1 MKMKNQSSLPS
12 KYWLM
17 IIIVCCI
24 ILLGIERFT
33 DGGGPLRFVANY
45 TVIPMQKGISYVGRY
60 ISDISDNFQTMEDMK
75 KKNEELQAELDREEV
90 TENTAELLAS
100 DDDRWCLALVNEKH
114 PLDTS
119 YVPAKLTEIS
129 GGKQVDSRMAD
140 SLNKMLD
147 DAKKAGLSMYVTSG
161 YRSYEKQRDVFNT
174 TMQDWI
180 NQGYTPLNAYDETK
194 KSVAIPGTSE
204 HATGLAVDIM
214 STKYGELDEKQG
226 DTEEQKWLMEHCSE
240 YGFVL
245 RFPQDKSD
253 ITGIIYEP
261 WHYRYV
267 GVDAAK
273 EMTENGLTLEEYDS
287 AN

>member
-1 MKMKNQSSLPS
+1 MELKLNKMNKALFRDRA
-12 KYWLM
+12 KKLM
-17 IIIVCCI
+17 LTGALAGSNCRSGNYFRN
-24 ILLGIERFT
+24 LLNYIEKAEKK
-33 DGGGPLRFVANY
+33 LE
-45 TVIPMQKGISYVGRY
+45 IS
-60 ISDISDNFQTMEDMK
+60 NAKLQEQT

-119 YVPAKLTEIS
+119 YVPANLTEIS
-129 GGKQVDSRMAD
+129 GGKQVDSRIVD

-194 KSVAIPGTSE
+194 NQLQFQEQASMQLVLQLT
-204 HATGLAVDIM
+204 LCRQ
-214 STKYGELDEKQG
+214 KYGELDEKQG
-226 DTEEQKWLMEHCSE
+226 DKQKS
-240 YGFVL
+240 
-245 RFPQDKSD
+245 KS
-253 ITGIIYEP
+253 G
-261 WHYRYV
+261 
-267 GVDAAK
+267 
-273 EMTENGLTLEEYDS
+273 
-287 AN
+287 

>member
-1 MKMKNQSSLPS
+1 MNKALFRDRAK
-12 KYWLM
+12 KLM
-17 IIIVCCI
+17 LTGVLAGVIA
-24 ILLGIERFT
+24 G
-33 DGGGPLRFVANY
+33 VAI
-45 TVIPMQKGISYVGRY
+45 TSGISSITLKKAEKKLE
-60 ISDISDNFQTMEDMK
+60 ISNAKLQEQT
-75 KKNEELQAELDREEV
+75 KKNEELQAELEREEV

-119 YVPAKLTEIS
+119 YVPANLTEIS
-129 GGKQVDSRMAD
+129 GGKQIDSRMAD

-204 HATGLAVDIM
+204 HATGLAVDII

-273 EMTENGLTLEEYDS
+273 EMTEKGLTLEEYVS

>member
-1 MKMKNQSSLPS
+1 MNKVLFRDRAK
-12 KYWLM
+12 KLM
-17 IIIVCCI
+17 LTGALAGVIA
-24 ILLGIERFT
+24 G
-33 DGGGPLRFVANY
+33 VAI
-45 TVIPMQKGISYVGRY
+45 TSGISSITLKKAEKKLE
-60 ISDISDNFQTMEDMK
+60 ISNAKLQEQT
-75 KKNEELQAELDREEV
+75 KKNEELQAELEREEV

-119 YVPAKLTEIS
+119 YVPAKLTEI
-129 GGKQVDSRMAD
+129 
-140 SLNKMLD
+140 
-147 DAKKAGLSMYVTSG
+147 
-161 YRSYEKQRDVFNT
+161 
-174 TMQDWI
+174 
-180 NQGYTPLNAYDETK
+180 
-194 KSVAIPGTSE
+194 IPGTSE
-204 HATGLAVDIM
+204 HATGLAVDII

-245 RFPQDKSD
+245 RFPQDKSN

-273 EMTENGLTLEEYDS
+273 EMTEKGLTLEEYVS

>member
-1 MKMKNQSSLPS
+1 MELKLNKMNKVLFRDRA
-12 KYWLM
+12 KKLM
-17 IIIVCCI
+17 
-24 ILLGIERFT
+24 LTGALAG
-33 DGGGPLRFVANY
+33 
-45 TVIPMQKGISYVGRY
+45 VIAGVVITSGISSITLKKAEKKLE
-60 ISDISDNFQTMEDMK
+60 ISNAKLQEQTKE
-75 KKNEELQAELDREEV
+75 NEELQAELDREEV

-119 YVPAKLTEIS
+119 YVPANLTEIS
-129 GGKQVDSRMAD
+129 GGKQIDSRMAD

-226 DTEEQKWLMEHCSE
+226 DTEEQKWFMEHCSE

-253 ITGIIYEP
+253 ITGIVYEP

-273 EMTENGLTLEEYDS
+273 EMTEKGLTLEEYVS

>member
-1 MKMKNQSSLPS
+1 MNKVLFRDRAK
-12 KYWLM
+12 KLM
-17 IIIVCCI
+17 LTGALAGVIA
-24 ILLGIERFT
+24 G
-33 DGGGPLRFVANY
+33 VAI
-45 TVIPMQKGISYVGRY
+45 TSGISSITLKKAEKKLE
-60 ISDISDNFQTMEDMK
+60 ISNAKLQEQT

-147 DAKKAGLSMYVTSG
+147 DAKKA
-161 YRSYEKQRDVFNT
+161 
-174 TMQDWI
+174 
-180 NQGYTPLNAYDETK
+180 
-194 KSVAIPGTSE
+194 IPGTSE

-253 ITGIIYEP
+253 ITGIVYEP

>member
-1 MKMKNQSSLPS
+1 MKEAFVDIRKQLEKKLKKDRFEHTIGVMYTAASLA
-12 KYWLM
+12 M
-17 IIIVCCI
+17 
-24 ILLGIERFT
+24 
-33 DGGGPLRFVANY
+33 
-45 TVIPMQKGISYVGRY
+45 RY
-60 ISDISDNFQTMEDMK
+60 HEDI
-75 KKNEELQAELDREEV
+75 
-90 TENTAELLAS
+90 
-100 DDDRWCLALVNEKH
+100 
-114 PLDTS
+114 
-119 YVPAKLTEIS
+119 
-129 GGKQVDSRMAD
+129 
-140 SLNKMLD
+140 D
-147 DAKKAGLSMYVTSG
+147 DAMMAGLLHDCGKYG
-161 YRSYEKQRDVFNT
+161 SYEKQRDVFNT

-253 ITGIIYEP
+253 ITGIVYEP

-273 EMTENGLTLEEYDS
+273 EMTENGLTLEEYVS